1 MNLKDGLSKHY
12 KFTKAE
18 VDKSLSLFV
27 PETFRAKE
35 YFLKQEKISDKIGFL
50 ESGIIRSFFYD
61 ENGNDITTHFF
72 QPGQVVISM
81 KSFNSQIPAKENI
94 ITLKESKLLVITYSK
109 MMELY
114 EEIPGWREIVKMV
127 DEIKFNELN
136 KRSIQLQT
144 LSALERYQ
152 LFCERNPLII
162 KTVPLRYI
170 ASYLGID
177 IATLSRIR
185 KKI

>member
-1 MNLKDGLSKHY
+1 
-12 KFTKAE
+12 
-18 VDKSLSLFV
+18 
-27 PETFRAKE
+27 
-35 YFLKQEKISDKIGFL
+35 
-50 ESGIIRSFFYD
+50 
-61 ENGNDITTHFF
+61 
-72 QPGQVVISM
+72 M

-94 ITLKESKLLVITYSK
+94 ITLEECKLLVITYSK
-109 MMELY
+109 MIELC
-114 EEIPGWREIVKMV
+114 EEIPVWREIAKTV
-127 DEIKFNELN
+127 DGIKYNDLN
-136 KRSIQLQT
+136 NRSIQLQT

-170 ASYLGID
+170 ASFLGID